1 VNGFCKKFITQIF
14 STTIIC
20 NFISSA
26 QKFMKFC
33 YFFQRLTSEMK
44 SLVITGPAAPNSAN
58 QYASCPQ
65 LVKGQKPPPPEE
77 SNELQA
83 LKRFTAKYDS
93 YQGLIQAANQRPDSP
108 LGSDEPSMVTDQER
122 MQTESFFRGL
132 KTQVYVSN
140 TLANLYFGT
149 ATHAPS
155 PG

>member
-1 VNGFCKKFITQIF
+1 
-14 STTIIC
+14 
-20 NFISSA
+20 
-26 QKFMKFC
+26 
-33 YFFQRLTSEMK
+33 MK
-44 SLVITGPAAPNSAN
+44 SLVISAPVAPNSAN

>member
-1 VNGFCKKFITQIF
+1 LTVIF
-14 STTIIC
+14 SLSIFSGVKKIHKSKERILKTVT
-20 NFISSA
+20 
-26 QKFMKFC
+26 FC
-33 YFFQRLTSEMK
+33 LQLLTSEMK
-44 SLVITGPAAPNSAN
+44 SLVITSPAATNLN

-65 LVKGQKPPPPEE
+65 LVKGQKAPPEE

-83 LKRFTAKYDS
+83 VKRFTAKYDS

-108 LGSDEPSMVTDQER
+108 VGSDEPSMVTEQER